1 MPGALGNMCFPC
13 FCAVCGKELIPR
25 ERFLCL
31 SCLCDLPKTFFWLD
45 KNNIMANMFSG
56 ELPFVFASA
65 FLFFRD
71 DSPYRKLLHRFK
83 YGGEREIGFYMGAL
97 FGKELAISPLS
108 QMVPVIIPVPMTVR
122 KRRKRG
128 YNQAEWFAAG
138 IAAASG
144 WKMNTA
150 SVRRVREK
158 TSQTV
163 YGREERKK
171 NMEHAFT
178 AEKISCKDVLIV
190 DDVITT
196 GATMESCALAI
207 LDKNPGVRVHFAA
220 LAYVE

>member
-1 MPGALGNMCFPC
+1 M
-13 FCAVCGKELIPR
+13 R
-25 ERFLCL
+25 ERIDTRKDSFACL
-31 SCLCDLPKTFFWLD
+31 VCAIFPKTFWLD
-45 KNNIMANMFSG
+45 KNNIMANMFS
-56 ELPFVFASA
+56 EIAVFFSSA
-65 FLFFRD
+65 FLFQGWQSLPQIVAPFQIRR
-71 DSPYRKLLHRFK
+71 RK
-83 YGGEREIGFYMGAL
+83 IGFYMGAL

-150 SVRRVREK
+150 SVRRVRENNK
-158 TSQTV
+158 SDRVRSWRT
-163 YGREERKK
+163 KK
-171 NMEHAFT
+171 KWNMPLQQKNILQRCFDRRWCNYYRSNNG
-178 AEKISCKDVLIV
+178 KLC
-190 DDVITT
+190 
-196 GATMESCALAI
+196 LAI